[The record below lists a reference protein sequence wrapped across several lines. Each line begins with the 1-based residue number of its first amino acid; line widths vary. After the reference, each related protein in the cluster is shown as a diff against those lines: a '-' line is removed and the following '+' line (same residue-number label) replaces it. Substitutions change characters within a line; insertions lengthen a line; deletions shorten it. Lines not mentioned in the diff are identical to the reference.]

1 MSHLNVFDDKVPFIV
16 RDNLWNYCINSTYRL
31 GWEDTD
37 VPEKYDLNIHS
48 HWSTKEL
55 ESTEILPHIKKCIDE
70 TDWFTNTKL
79 SKVVCNLVRP
89 DDVHYLHIHQKH
101 SSDSLNYHTFLLS

>member
-1 MSHLNVFDDKVPFIV
+1 MSHLNVFDDKVPFII

-48 HWSTKEL
+48 HWSTEEL

-79 SKVVCNLVRP
+79 SKIVCTWLDLMMFIIYTYIKNNKSV
-89 DDVHYLHIHQKH
+89 Y
-101 SSDSLNYHTFLLS
+101 TM

>member
-1 MSHLNVFDDKVPFIV
+1 MSYLNVFDDKVPFIV

-48 HWSTKEL
+48 HWSTDEL
-55 ESTEILPHIKKCIDE
+55 ESTDILPHIKKAIRLKVDE
-70 TDWFTNTKL
+70 SEDVGIVSSFTT
-79 SKVVCNLVRP
+79 
-89 DDVHYLHIHQKH
+89 
-101 SSDSLNYHTFLLS
+101 

>member
-48 HWSTKEL
+48 HWSVSYTHLTLPTKR
-55 ESTEILPHIKKCIDE
+55 I
-70 TDWFTNTKL
+70 
-79 SKVVCNLVRP
+79 V
-89 DDVHYLHIHQKH
+89 
-101 SSDSLNYHTFLLS
+101 

>member
-1 MSHLNVFDDKVPFIV
+1 MYMQFLSNYQDYKTKFHHAIHLSNLKLHSINRLVVFDDKVPFII

-48 HWSTKEL
+48 NWSNEEL
-55 ESTEILPHIKKCIDE
+55 ESTEILPQIKKCIDE
-70 TDWFTNTKL
+70 TDWFTN
-79 SKVVCNLVRP
+79 N
-89 DDVHYLHIHQKH
+89 
-101 SSDSLNYHTFLLS
+101 

>member
-1 MSHLNVFDDKVPFIV
+1 MSHLNVFDDKVPFVV

-48 HWSTKEL
+48 HWSTE
-55 ESTEILPHIKKCIDE
+55 D
-70 TDWFTNTKL
+70 
-79 SKVVCNLVRP
+79 
-89 DDVHYLHIHQKH
+89 Q
-101 SSDSLNYHTFLLS
+101 

>member
-1 MSHLNVFDDKVPFIV
+1 MSHLNVFDDKVPFAI

-48 HWSTKEL
+48 HWSTEEL
-55 ESTEILPHIKKCIDE
+55 ESTDILPHIK
-70 TDWFTNTKL
+70 NVLVKL
-79 SKVVCNLVRP
+79 IGS
-89 DDVHYLHIHQKH
+89 QT
-101 SSDSLNYHTFLLS
+101 LNYQKSFVT

>member
-37 VPEKYDLNIHS
+37 VPEKYDLNIH
-48 HWSTKEL
+48 
-55 ESTEILPHIKKCIDE
+55 C
-70 TDWFTNTKL
+70 
-79 SKVVCNLVRP
+79 
-89 DDVHYLHIHQKH
+89 
-101 SSDSLNYHTFLLS
+101 LLYTSPSPRDRG

>member
-37 VPEKYDLNIHS
+37 VPEKYDLNIHLS
-48 HWSTKEL
+48 L
-55 ESTEILPHIKKCIDE
+55 IHI
-70 TDWFTNTKL
+70 
-79 SKVVCNLVRP
+79 
-89 DDVHYLHIHQKH
+89 
-101 SSDSLNYHTFLLS
+101 

>member
-48 HWSTKEL
+48 HWSCLLYT
-55 ESTEILPHIKKCIDE
+55 SPSPRDRP
-70 TDWFTNTKL
+70 L
-79 SKVVCNLVRP
+79 SRMP
-89 DDVHYLHIHQKH
+89 
-101 SSDSLNYHTFLLS
+101 SSA